1 MVRMNAI
8 ETLQGRSDPGFR
20 PGPQAAGKI

>member
-1 MVRMNAI
+1 MNAI